1 MSVNEPWGETPVPE
15 LYGRGRATWPSLYR
29 VADGEEVLAGITAH
43 LGAADLA
50 PRTWRRGL
58 GAADWAPRTG
68 RRGLGAEAYARPP
81 DLWSQSM
88 FSPAASG
95 T

>member
-50 PRTWRRGL
+50 PRTGRRGL
-58 GAADWAPRTG
+58 GAADWAPRHTPGHLIYGLNLCSHRQRVG
-68 RRGLGAEAYARPP
+68 RNLYRRCR
-81 DLWSQSM
+81 
-88 FSPAASG
+88 
-95 T
+95 